1 MILIKHLIADFEM
14 IALKIVIMGDD
25 NFYSDT
31 SGTIEMAKKT
41 GLGSSA
47 ALVTGLVGGLLS
59 HFLYHMDV
67 DLLQLIHNT
76 SQFVHCFVQG
86 KIGSGFDV
94 SAAVYGSQ
102 VYRRFSPQVIQ
113 DALNLASNDA
123 LSGDK
128 FSELVCKR

>member
-1 MILIKHLIADFEM
+1 MRALNVVIL
-14 IALKIVIMGDD
+14 GDN

-31 SGTIEMAKKT
+31 SSTIENVKKT

-47 ALVTGLVGGLLS
+47 ALVTGLIGGLLS
-59 HFLYHMDV
+59 HFLHNLNV

-76 SQFVHCFVQG
+76 SQFVHCLVQG

-102 VYRRFSPQVIQ
+102 VYHRFSPSLIQ
-113 DALNLASNDA
+113 DALNAPSNS
-123 LSGDK
+123 LNG
-128 FSELVCKR
+128 FEFLQIICKRYIYFWD